1 MPDLKSIFLINTITQ
16 LSGFLVFA
24 VLMNR
29 FSLTHVVTIFIML
42 MLALVVIK
50 ATHFLR
56 ILKRMKWFFLV
67 MLLIFA
73 FNTPGQH
80 IQGWN
85 YLLSPTYEGLASGLL
100 QVFRML
106 VLLAALS
113 FIMAINTKPQLIA
126 GFYFMLLP
134 LQRFGLEV
142 ERFAARLWLTL
153 EYVESAQQ
161 LNKVVDQKLYKPQN
175 FFEQLKQF
183 GHTSIIQQ
191 TNSSITFEMPI
202 FKMLD
207 IVVLA
212 SLMLISVYVIL
223 KAFA

>member
-1 MPDLKSIFLINTITQ
+1 MSGLKTSFMINTITQ

-29 FSLTHVVTIFIML
+29 LNLTHVLIIFATLI
-42 MLALVVIK
+42 LALFAIK
-50 ATHFLR
+50 ATQFLH
-56 ILKRMKWFFLV
+56 ILRRMKWFFLV
-67 MLLIFA
+67 MLVIFA

-80 IQGWN
+80 IHGWD

-106 VLLAALS
+106 TLLAALS
-113 FIMAINTKPQLIA
+113 LIMAINTKHQLIS

-134 LQRFGLEV
+134 LQSLGLEI

-153 EYVESAQQ
+153 EYVESAKQS
-161 LNKVVDQKLYKPQN
+161 YKPQN

-183 GHTSIIQQ
+183 GQASSTQQ
-191 TNSSITFEMPI
+191 ADSCITFKMPV
-202 FKMLD
+202 FKIID
-207 IVVLA
+207 IVVLIN
-212 SLMLISVYVIL
+212 LMLVSAYVLL
-223 KAFA
+223 KAFT

>member
-1 MPDLKSIFLINTITQ
+1 MSDLKSIFLINTITQ

-29 FSLTHVVTIFIML
+29 FSLTHMVTIFIML

-80 IQGWN
+80 IHGWD
-85 YLLSPTYEGLASGLL
+85 YLFSPTYEGLASGLL

-106 VLLAALS
+106 TLLAALS
-113 FIMAINTKPQLIA
+113 LIMTINTKPQLIS

-134 LQRFGLEV
+134 LQSLGLEI
-142 ERFAARLWLTL
+142 ERFAVRLWLTL
-153 EYVESAQQ
+153 EYVESA
-161 LNKVVDQKLYKPQN
+161 
-175 FFEQLKQF
+175 KQF
-183 GHTSIIQQ
+183 DKPLNFLDQLRQFEHASNTQQ
-191 TNSSITFEMPI
+191 ADSSITFKMPVFTI
-202 FKMLD
+202 AD
-207 IVVLA
+207 IAVLI
-212 SLMLISVYVIL
+212 SLMLISVYVVL
-223 KAFA
+223 KAFT